1 MKGEAMQNLTRR
13 NLLGLL
19 RLAPAVPLA
28 EHLLANPALAAETQ
42 TPARGLLQRRNFP
55 NVKLQNQDGQ
65 EVRFYDDL
73 IKDKIVTI
81 NFFYAKCE
89 GICPT
94 VTANLAKAQ
103 KILGDRVGKD
113 IFMTSISLKPEHD
126 TRAVLKEYADMFKA
140 RPGWSFLSGKP
151 DDVEHLRRSLGFT
164 NLDPRLDKD
173 TSQHIGNVRMGNE
186 PLMLWAACPGMAR
199 PEFIAKSILWMV
211 RKG

>member
-1 MKGEAMQNLTRR
+1 MESVTRR
-13 NLLGLL
+13 KLLGLL
-19 RLAPAVPLA
+19 GMVPVAPLAGHLMGISAPA
-28 EHLLANPALAAETQ
+28 
-42 TPARGLLQRRNFP
+42 ARTGMSARARLQRRNFP
-55 NVKLQNQDGQ
+55 NVKLLTQDGK

-81 NFFYAKCE
+81 NFFYAKCQ

-103 KILGDRVGKD
+103 KILGDRVGRE

-126 TRAVLKEYADMFKA
+126 TPAALREYADMFKA
-140 RPGWSFLSGKP
+140 KPGWSFLTGKP
-151 DDVEHLRRSLGFT
+151 ADIELLRRSLGFT
-164 NLDPRLDKD
+164 NLDPQLDKD

-199 PEFIAKSILWMV
+199 PEFIAKSITWMI

>member
-1 MKGEAMQNLTRR
+1 MQNVTRR
-13 NLLGLL
+13 KLLGVLS
-19 RLAPAVPLA
+19 LAPTAPLA
-28 EHLLANPALAAETQ
+28 ARLLAAPAFATETGNS
-42 TPARGLLQRRNFP
+42 ARALLQRRNFP
-55 NVKLQNQDGQ
+55 NVQLQDQDGKQ
-65 EVRFYDDL
+65 VRFYDDL

-94 VTANLAKAQ
+94 VTANLAGAQ
-103 KILGDRVGKD
+103 KILGDRVGKE

-126 TRAVLKEYADMFKA
+126 TPAVLKEYAEMFKA
-140 RPGWSFLSGKP
+140 RPGWSFLTGKP

-164 NLDPRLDKD
+164 NLDPKLDKD

-199 PEFIAKSILWMV
+199 PEFVAKSITWMI

>member
-1 MKGEAMQNLTRR
+1 MS
-13 NLLGLL
+13 
-19 RLAPAVPLA
+19 
-28 EHLLANPALAAETQ
+28 
-42 TPARGLLQRRNFP
+42 ARARLQRRNFP
-55 NVKLQNQDGQ
+55 NVKLFTQDGK
-65 EVRFYDDL
+65 EVRFYDDM

-103 KILGDRVGKD
+103 KILGDRVGRE

-126 TRAVLKEYADMFKA
+126 TPAVLREYAGMFDA
-140 RPGWSFLSGKP
+140 RPGWSFLTGKP
-151 DDVEHLRRSLGFT
+151 DDIERLRRSLGFT

-173 TSQHIGNVRMGNE
+173 TSQHIGNVRIGNE
-186 PLMLWAACPGMAR
+186 PLMLWSACPGMSR
-199 PEFIAKSILWMV
+199 PEFIAKSITWMI

>member
-1 MKGEAMQNLTRR
+1 MQSVTRR
-13 NLLGLL
+13 KLLGFLS
-19 RLAPAVPLA
+19 LAPAAPLA
-28 EHLLANPALAAETQ
+28 GRLLATPAFAAETG
-42 TPARGLLQRRNFP
+42 TSARALLQRRNFP
-55 NVKLQNQDGQ
+55 NLKLQDQDGR
-65 EVRFYDDL
+65 EVHFYDDL
-73 IKDKIVTI
+73 IKNKVVTI

-103 KILGDRVGKD
+103 KILGERVGRE

-126 TRAVLKEYADMFKA
+126 TPAVLKEYAEMFKA
-140 RPGWSFLSGKP
+140 MPGWSFLTGKP

-173 TSQHIGNVRMGNE
+173 SSQHIGNVRIGNE

-199 PEFIAKSILWMV
+199 PEFIAKSITWMI

>member
-1 MKGEAMQNLTRR
+1 MQNVTRR
-13 NLLGLL
+13 KVLELLS
-19 RLAPAVPLA
+19 LAPVVPLA
-28 EHLLANPALAAETQ
+28 GHLLSATADASEVGMS
-42 TPARGLLQRRNFP
+42 ARERLQRRNFP
-55 NVKLQNQDGQ
+55 NVKLLTQDGK
-65 EVRFYDDL
+65 EVRFYDDML
-73 IKDKIVTI
+73 KDKIVTI

-103 KILGDRVGKD
+103 KILGDRVGRE

-126 TRAVLKEYADMFKA
+126 TPAVLKEYAGMFNA
-140 RPGWSFLSGKP
+140 RPGWSFLTGKP
-151 DDVEHLRRSLGFT
+151 DDIELLRRSLGFT

-173 TSQHIGNVRMGNE
+173 TSQHIGNVRIGNE

-199 PEFIAKSILWMV
+199 AEFIAKSITWMI

>member
-28 EHLLANPALAAETQ
+28 EHLLANPALAAESQ
-42 TPARGLLQRRNFP
+42 TSARGLLQRRNFP

-113 IFMTSISLKPEHD
+113 IFMISISLKPEHD

-199 PEFIAKSILWMV
+199 PEFIAKSITWMI

>member
-1 MKGEAMQNLTRR
+1 MQNLTRR

-28 EHLLANPALAAETQ
+28 EHLLANPAMAAETQ
-42 TPARGLLQRRNFP
+42 TSARGLLQRRNFP

-73 IKDKIVTI
+73 IKNKIVTI

-113 IFMTSISLKPEHD
+113 IFMISISLKPEHD

-199 PEFIAKSILWMV
+199 PEFIAKSITWMI

>member
-1 MKGEAMQNLTRR
+1 MQNVTRR

-42 TPARGLLQRRNFP
+42 TSARGLLQRRNFP

-103 KILGDRVGKD
+103 KILGERVGKD
-113 IFMTSISLKPEHD
+113 LFMTSISLKPEHD
-126 TRAVLKEYADMFKA
+126 TPAVLKEYADMFKA

>member
-1 MKGEAMQNLTRR
+1 MQNVTRR
-13 NLLGLL
+13 NLLGFLS
-19 RLAPAVPLA
+19 LAPATPLA
-28 EHLLANPALAAETQ
+28 GHPIAKAARAAESDSS
-42 TPARGLLQRRNFP
+42 ARGLLQRRNFP
-55 NVKLQNQDGQ
+55 NLKLQNQDGQ

-73 IKDKIVTI
+73 IKNKIVTI

-103 KILGDRVGKD
+103 KILGNRVGRE

-126 TRAVLKEYADMFKA
+126 TPAVLKEYAQMFRA
-140 RPGWSFLSGKP
+140 QPGWSFLTGKP

-173 TSQHIGNVRMGNE
+173 TSQHIGNVRIGNE
-186 PLMLWAACPGMAR
+186 ALMLWAACPGMAR
-199 PEFIAKSILWMV
+199 PEFIAKSVLWMI

>member
-1 MKGEAMQNLTRR
+1 MQNVTRR

-42 TPARGLLQRRNFP
+42 TSARGLLQRRNFP

-65 EVRFYDDL
+65 QVRFYDDL

-126 TRAVLKEYADMFKA
+126 TPAVLKEYADMFKA

>member
-1 MKGEAMQNLTRR
+1 MQNVSRR
-13 NLLGLL
+13 KLLKVLSL
-19 RLAPAVPLA
+19 VPVAPLA
-28 EHLLANPALAAETQ
+28 EHLLSASDSPTKLDMS
-42 TPARGLLQRRNFP
+42 ARARLQRRNFP
-55 NVKLQNQDGQ
+55 NVTLRNQDGK

-94 VTANLAKAQ
+94 VTANLASAQ
-103 KILGDRVGKD
+103 RILGDKVGRE

-126 TRAVLKEYADMFKA
+126 TPAVLKEYAGMFKA
-140 RPGWSFLSGKP
+140 KPGWSFLTGKP
-151 DDVEHLRRSLGFT
+151 DDIELLRRSLGFT

-173 TSQHIGNVRMGNE
+173 TSQHIGNVRIGNE
-186 PLMLWAACPGMAR
+186 PLMLWSACPGMSR
-199 PEFIAKSILWMV
+199 PEFIAKSITWMI

>member
-1 MKGEAMQNLTRR
+1 MQNVTRR
-13 NLLGLL
+13 KILGLL
-19 RLAPAVPLA
+19 SLAPASPLA
-28 EHLLANPALAAETQ
+28 GQLLATPAFAAETG
-42 TPARGLLQRRNFP
+42 TSARALLQRRNFP
-55 NVKLQNQDGQ
+55 NLKLQDQDGR
-65 EVRFYDDL
+65 EVHFYDDL
-73 IKDKIVTI
+73 IKDKVVTI

-103 KILGDRVGKD
+103 KILGERVGRE

-126 TRAVLKEYADMFKA
+126 TPAALKEYAEMFKA
-140 RPGWSFLSGKP
+140 RPGWSFLTGKP

-199 PEFIAKSILWMV
+199 PEFIAKSITWMI

>member
-1 MKGEAMQNLTRR
+1 MQNVTRR
-13 NLLGLL
+13 KLLGLL
-19 RLAPAVPLA
+19 SLAPVAPLA
-28 EHLLANPALAAETQ
+28 GQFLAAGSAAADVGPRSPRE
-42 TPARGLLQRRNFP
+42 RIRQRYFP
-55 NVKLQNQDGQ
+55 NVQLQTQDGKT
-65 EVRFYDDL
+65 VRFYDDL

-103 KILGDRVGKD
+103 KILGDRVGRE

-126 TRAVLKEYADMFKA
+126 TPAVLKEYADMFKA
-140 RPGWSFLSGKP
+140 KPGWSFLTGKP
-151 DDVEHLRRSLGFT
+151 DDIELLRRSLGFT

-173 TSQHIGNVRMGNE
+173 TSQHIGNVRIGNE
-186 PLMLWAACPGMAR
+186 PLMLWAACPGMSR
-199 PEFIAKSILWMV
+199 PEFIAKSITWMI

>member
-42 TPARGLLQRRNFP
+42 TSARGLLQRRNFP

-113 IFMTSISLKPEHD
+113 LFMTSISLKPEHD
-126 TRAVLKEYADMFKA
+126 TPAVLKEYADMFKA

>member
-1 MKGEAMQNLTRR
+1 MKGEAMQNVTRR

-42 TPARGLLQRRNFP
+42 TSARGLLQRRNFP

-151 DDVEHLRRSLGFT
+151 DDIEHLRRSLGFT

>member
-1 MKGEAMQNLTRR
+1 MQNVTRR

-28 EHLLANPALAAETQ
+28 GRLVATPSLAAETDSS
-42 TPARGLLQRRNFP
+42 ARALLQRRNFP
-55 NVKLQNQDGQ
+55 NVKLQDQDGK
-65 EVRFYDDL
+65 EVLFYDDM

-103 KILGDRVGKD
+103 KILGDRVGRE

-126 TRAVLKEYADMFKA
+126 TPAVLKEYAGMFKA
-140 RPGWSFLSGKP
+140 RPGWSFLTGKP

-199 PEFIAKSILWMV
+199 PEFIAKSITWMI

>member
-1 MKGEAMQNLTRR
+1 MQNVTRR

-42 TPARGLLQRRNFP
+42 TSARGLLQRRNFP

-113 IFMTSISLKPEHD
+113 LFMTSISLKPEHD
-126 TRAVLKEYADMFKA
+126 TPAVLKEYADMFKA

>member
-1 MKGEAMQNLTRR
+1 MQNLTRR

-42 TPARGLLQRRNFP
+42 TSARGLLQRRNFP

>member
-28 EHLLANPALAAETQ
+28 EHLLANPALAAESQ
-42 TPARGLLQRRNFP
+42 TSARGLLQRRNFP

-113 IFMTSISLKPEHD
+113 LFMTSISLKPEHD
-126 TRAVLKEYADMFKA
+126 TPAVLKEYADMFKA

>member
-1 MKGEAMQNLTRR
+1 MQNVTRR
-13 NLLGLL
+13 KLLSLLSLVPVTPIAGLL
-19 RLAPAVPLA
+19 AGA
-28 EHLLANPALAAETQ
+28 TG
-42 TPARGLLQRRNFP
+42 TDKTGDSARARLQRRNFP
-55 NVKLQNQDGQ
+55 NVELLTQDGQ
-65 EVRFYDDL
+65 RVRFYDDL

-103 KILGDRVGKD
+103 KILGDRVGRE

-126 TRAVLKEYADMFKA
+126 TPAVLKEYAGMFKA
-140 RPGWSFLSGKP
+140 KPGWSFLTGKP
-151 DDVEHLRRSLGFT
+151 DDIELLRRSLGFT

-199 PEFIAKSILWMV
+199 PEFIAKSITWMI

>member
-1 MKGEAMQNLTRR
+1 MQNVTRR

-42 TPARGLLQRRNFP
+42 TSARGLLQRRNFP

>member
-1 MKGEAMQNLTRR
+1 MKGEAMQNVTRR

-19 RLAPAVPLA
+19 GLAPAVPLA

-42 TPARGLLQRRNFP
+42 TSARGLLQRRNFP

>member
-28 EHLLANPALAAETQ
+28 EHLLANPALAAESQ
-42 TPARGLLQRRNFP
+42 TSARGLLQRRNFP
-55 NVKLQNQDGQ
+55 NVKLQNQDGE

-113 IFMTSISLKPEHD
+113 IFMISISLKPEHD